1 MVRKMHSFFFREPQ
15 LIAQF
20 FNSQFLFELKHIVR
34 FSKSCME
41 FPISY
46 SISILL
52 KFIFLFNKMYGLFDF

>member
-20 FNSQFLFELKHIVR
+20 FNLQFLFGLKHKVH
-34 FSKSCME
+34 FSKSCVE
-41 FPISY
+41 FPISH